1 MAINTVLFDLDGTL
15 LPMDQDEFIK
25 AYMGRLARYMVPY
38 GYDPDLLIKGLWMG
52 TGAMVKNDGT
62 KTNEKLFF
70 EVFSSIV
77 NRDASAD
84 IPVFETFYNTD
95 FQNVK
100 NVCGFSENSSKII
113 KGLKERGFR
122 VCLATNPLFPVA
134 ATHSRVRW
142 AGLDVEDFDLI
153 TTYEN
158 SSFSKPNL
166 DYYREIL
173 EKTGCGASEC
183 AMVGNDVGED
193 MIAETL
199 GMKTFL
205 LTDCLINKTD
215 RSVDEFAHG
224 GFDELLSWLD
234 TL

>member
-1 MAINTVLFDLDGTL
+1 MAIKTVLFDLDGTL

-25 AYMGRLARYMVPY
+25 AYMGRLAKYMIPY
-38 GYDPDLLIKGLWMG
+38 GYDPEKLVKGLWMG
-52 TGAMVKNDGT
+52 TGAMVKNDGS
-62 KTNEKLFF
+62 KTNEELFF
-70 EVFSSIV
+70 EVFSSFV
-77 NRDASAD
+77 NKDASAD

-100 NVCGFSENSSKII
+100 NVCSFNKNSAKII
-113 KGLKERGFR
+113 KNLKSRGLR
-122 VCLATNPLFPVA
+122 VVLATNPLFPSA
-134 ATHSRVRW
+134 ATYSRIRW

-158 SSFSKPNL
+158 SSYSKPNL

-173 EKTGCGASEC
+173 EKLGCDASEC
-183 AMVGNDVGED
+183 AMIGNDVGDD
-193 MIAETL
+193 MVAKTL

-215 RSVDEFAHG
+215 HDVDEFDRG
-224 GFDELLSWLD
+224 GFDELSSWLNS
-234 TL
+234 L